1 MDPLTQNFLQGN
13 ELQVITGSFTVGI
26 RTKLLWLIGR
36 WQLETR
42 LIIWKKIII
51 IPKIIGAW
59 DQWIWENCSFWP
71 AFIIKHSLLLSCEFC
86 CKNEKLF
93 SIKISTRN
101 DRFKDIWF
109 QIDHLDRLIFFYS
122 LPINSKSYIVTYVK
136 SLYS

>member
-1 MDPLTQNFLQGN
+1 MNYKSLLGLSLSALEQNCCGLLDDDNSKLDSLSEKNYHNPQN
-13 ELQVITGSFTVGI
+13 NWRVRPVNMREL
-26 RTKLLWLIGR
+26 
-36 WQLETR
+36 
-42 LIIWKKIII
+42 
-51 IPKIIGAW
+51 
-59 DQWIWENCSFWP
+59 FWP

-122 LPINSKSYIVTYVK
+122 LPLNSKSYIVTYVK